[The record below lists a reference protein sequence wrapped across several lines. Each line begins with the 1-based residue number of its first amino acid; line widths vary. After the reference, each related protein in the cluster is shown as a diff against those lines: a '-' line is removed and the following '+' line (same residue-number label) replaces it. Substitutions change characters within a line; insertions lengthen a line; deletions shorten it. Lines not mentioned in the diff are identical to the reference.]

1 MSGSLNKVILI
12 GNLGDDV
19 KMHHF
24 DDQNCIGRFPIAT
37 NESYTLRET
46 GERVTQ
52 TEWHRIVTRNKL
64 AELCEKY
71 LSKGDMVYVEG
82 KIKTRKWNDNGV
94 DRYQTEIQADSIQ
107 FLNTKRSGNE
117 SNAAQQHTQ
126 PASTTET
133 KAVTEQNDSSEDE
146 IDDLPF

>member
-1 MSGSLNKVILI
+1 MSGSLNKIMLI

-24 DDQNCIGRFPIAT
+24 DDSNCIGRFSIAT
-37 NESYTLRET
+37 NESYTLKET

-71 LSKGDMVYVEG
+71 LSKGDAVFVEG
-82 KIKTRKWNDNGV
+82 KLRTRKWNDNGV
-94 DRYQTEIQADSIQ
+94 DKYQTEVHAESIQ
-107 FLNTKRSGNE
+107 FLQTKNSNNNPIENKDITTQNTSHDSNHKDENE
-117 SNAAQQHTQ
+117 
-126 PASTTET
+126 EL
-133 KAVTEQNDSSEDE
+133 E
-146 IDDLPF
+146 DLPF